1 MDELWTPEKMI
12 GLLDKNLPL
21 RRRCFQP
28 LQLLQMCQIRG
39 LDAYAKLSVLKRPF
53 NPQMQFGLVIVGV
66 VPVDLG
72 FENSM
77 ICVKF
82 GLSAWGLQ
90 NHVKDSYR
98 R

>member
-1 MDELWTPEKMI
+1 M
-12 GLLDKNLPL
+12 GLLDKTLPR
-21 RRRCFQP
+21 RRRCF
-28 LQLLQMCQIRG
+28 LLVQLLR
-39 LDAYAKLSVLKRPF
+39 
-53 NPQMQFGLVIVGV
+53 LVIVGA

>member
-21 RRRCFQP
+21 RRRCFQH
-28 LQLLQMCQIRG
+28 LQLLR
-39 LDAYAKLSVLKRPF
+39 
-53 NPQMQFGLVIVGV
+53 LVIVGV
-66 VPVDLG
+66 APVDLG